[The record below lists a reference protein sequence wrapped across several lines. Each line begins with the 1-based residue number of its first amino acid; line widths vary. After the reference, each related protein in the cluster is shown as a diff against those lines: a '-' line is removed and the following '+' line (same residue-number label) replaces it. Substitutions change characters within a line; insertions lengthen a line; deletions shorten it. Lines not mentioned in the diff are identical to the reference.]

1 MQQKCHAPDKC
12 NMLIVRR
19 RTVADRN
26 EDSSTHSLV
35 VTARVFMNFVSLEEK
50 AKKKQK
56 TPRNV

>member
-1 MQQKCHAPDKC
+1 
-12 NMLIVRR
+12 MLIVRR

-56 TPRNV
+56 RLEMFDSLAE